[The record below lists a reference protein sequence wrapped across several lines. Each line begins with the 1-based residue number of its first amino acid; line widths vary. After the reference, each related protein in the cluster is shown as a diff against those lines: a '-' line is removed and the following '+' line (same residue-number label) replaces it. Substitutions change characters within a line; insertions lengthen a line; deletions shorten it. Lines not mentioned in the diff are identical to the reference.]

1 MTMSAAFVRAAS
13 VLMAC
18 LVLACL
24 GQPALCQEQAQ
35 QAPEKAAAVQS
46 LESSGIVSHVPDRIV
61 DGKGFT
67 VRGAISAA
75 KPGRIFIKMSTKEQ
89 FEKGGPGTHQAI
101 LEDLGKSIEFVFY
114 NVLPQSYCIE
124 AFVDVNANGK
134 LDMGAF
140 GPKEPWGNYRFARP
154 RMRAPRFDEMA
165 FEVNADI
172 DGISIRLE

>member
-1 MTMSAAFVRAAS
+1 MSAAFVRAAS

-18 LVLACL
+18 LALACL
-24 GQPALCQEQAQ
+24 GQAALCQEQAQ
-35 QAPEKAAAVQS
+35 ETAEKAASGQS
-46 LESSGIVSHVPDRIV
+46 LEASGIASHVPDRIV

-67 VRGAISAA
+67 VRGKVGAA
-75 KPGRIFIKMSTKEQ
+75 KPGRIFIKMSTHEQ
-89 FEKGGPGTHQAI
+89 FEKGGPGSHQAI
-101 LEDLGKSIEFVFY
+101 LEDSGNSIEFVFY
-114 NVLPQSYCIE
+114 NVLPQSYCIQ
-124 AFVDVNANGK
+124 AFVDVNANGE